1 MKFTSAGFEIDLLG
15 KTITIPASL
24 WRFVLVGGL
33 GTVVNMIIY
42 YLLSTYLSLPL
53 ILCSILAFAVAVTEN
68 YLINQTWSFRQES
81 DTKRSTKSYL
91 QYVLV
96 SLPSLAFNLAV
107 LYGYLMIFGAKYS
120 IIGQFIGIL
129 IGFLITYL
137 GSKFWIFT
145 RKKMGAKK
153 PISEEEVDVSNT
165 DVSIQ

>member
-81 DTKRSTKSYL
+81 DTKRSAKSYL
-91 QYVLV
+91 QYVPGK
-96 SLPSLAFNLAV
+96 SPE
-107 LYGYLMIFGAKYS
+107 FG
-120 IIGQFIGIL
+120 IQFHCVI
-129 IGFLITYL
+129 
-137 GSKFWIFT
+137 WIFNDF
-145 RKKMGAKK
+145 RSK
-153 PISEEEVDVSNT
+153 I
-165 DVSIQ
+165 